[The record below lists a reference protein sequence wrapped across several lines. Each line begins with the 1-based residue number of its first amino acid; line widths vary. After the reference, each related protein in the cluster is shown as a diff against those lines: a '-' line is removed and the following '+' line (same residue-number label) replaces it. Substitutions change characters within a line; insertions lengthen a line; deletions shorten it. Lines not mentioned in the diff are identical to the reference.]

1 MSNIPKLRFKE
12 FKEPW
17 KENKLQNIGSISMCK
32 RVLKKDTNEI
42 GDIPFYKIGTFGKKA
57 DAYIS
62 NDYFK
67 TLKEKYKYPKKG
79 DILLSAAGTI
89 GRTVEFDGL
98 EAYFQDSNIVWLNNN
113 EKIIQN
119 KFLHLLYNNLN
130 WVSQDTTIKR
140 LVNSTINSTV
150 INYPKDIKEQEKI
163 ATFINSVDT
172 YINQL
177 DEKENLM
184 EEYIKGVNQQIFS
197 QKIRFKKDDGSDY
210 EDWKHSHLGDV
221 KTNTIK
227 SSGIKDFKGN
237 KSYLS
242 TSSISSNKVQ
252 FIEEIITKDKRPS
265 RANMQPEINDVV
277 FAKMK
282 DTNDKN
288 IVIDKDLS
296 DNCILSTGFMLLKPN
311 IKTLNSFFLL
321 NYLNNTSFINLK
333 NSLSAGG
340 SQKGLNNNNAK
351 KIRLPLPCIEEQEK
365 IANFLQSL
373 NQELLNI
380 REEKEL
386 TKEFK
391 KGLLQQMFV

>member
-210 EDWKHSHLGDV
+210 EDWIEIRLGDFSEL
-221 KTNTIK
+221 KNGFAFKSTNYVENGKYIVMTIK
-227 SSGIKDFKGN
+227 NVQQGELSFKNISTIDNLPNNIKKHQILKKGDI
-237 KSYLS
+237 L
-242 TSSISSNKVQ
+242 ISMTGDCGRVGRVEQDNLLLNQRVGL
-252 FIEEIITKDKRPS
+252 IEIKR
-265 RANMQPEINDVV
+265 EIND
-277 FAKMK
+277 
-282 DTNDKN
+282 
-288 IVIDKDLS
+288 L
-296 DNCILSTGFMLLKPN
+296 
-311 IKTLNSFFLL
+311 FLFYSL
-321 NYLNNTSFINLK
+321 NTSNFHNAMISSGQGNAHDNLSKGSIENYKFNIPK
-333 NSLSAGG
+333 N
-340 SQKGLNNNNAK
+340 K
-351 KIRLPLPCIEEQEK
+351 EEQEK

>member
-197 QKIRFKKDDGSDY
+197 QKIRFKKEDGSSY
-210 EDWKHSHLGDV
+210 EDWEVIGLETLYKSQMGKTILKKDLISKGIPIYSATEDYKIFGYVAKSKLILDKGDLITSARGTIGSV
-221 KTNTIK
+221 K
-227 SSGIKDFKGN
+227 
-237 KSYLS
+237 YL
-242 TSSISSNKVQ
+242 NKVTTGTQ
-252 FIEEIITKDKRPS
+252 TTICSIKNKD
-265 RANMQPEINDVV
+265 
-277 FAKMK
+277 
-282 DTNDKN
+282 
-288 IVIDKDLS
+288 
-296 DNCILSTGFMLLKPN
+296 
-311 IKTLNSFFLL
+311 
-321 NYLNNTSFINLK
+321 
-333 NSLSAGG
+333 
-340 SQKGLNNNNAK
+340 NNNNLSYIVYQSLVLNRK
-351 KIRLPLPCIEEQEK
+351 TVFKIGKGGIPQLTIKEFNSIQLFLPTNIEEQEK